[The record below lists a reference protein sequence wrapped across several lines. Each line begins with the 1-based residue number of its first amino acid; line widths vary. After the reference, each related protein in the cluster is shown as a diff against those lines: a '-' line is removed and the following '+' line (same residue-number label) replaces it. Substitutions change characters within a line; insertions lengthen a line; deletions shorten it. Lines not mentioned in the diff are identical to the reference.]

1 MADLRYVCLSDMHFG
16 AENSI
21 LTALRPGTVETDWKN
36 PSPALTGLLD
46 CLRTLV
52 EANSG
57 SQRPTLILAGDILEL
72 ALATT
77 SEAGM
82 VFEMFVEAAFKDRPI
97 FDDIVYFVPGNHDH
111 HLWEGAREKQYSD
124 YVRNRDAADH
134 LEPAWHTTR
143 MRAETDRHA
152 VESELLTAL
161 VQRKL
166 GHRTPV
172 RVRIVYPNLALDAP
186 TSNRH
191 VFVHHGHYVEGMY
204 RLMSTL
210 RDIVFPEQRKAP
222 DDVHVWEWESENFA
236 WIDFFWS
243 SLGRSGTVG
252 ADVGLVYA
260 SLQSPE
266 ALRVLRKNLAHGLAQ
281 RPPRPR
287 WVQGLKAWTLGRV
300 LGRVTKRTTH
310 LERSHK
316 EAKLSPSAQEGLRTY
331 LEFPLRNQIKTEY
344 ESGDGE
350 SLEDLTF
357 VFGHTHKPFEDRQPF
372 AGYPHP
378 IRLYNT
384 GGWVVDTRE
393 TRPLHGAAAI
403 LFDEDLNSASLRLY
417 NQSDDKSSYR
427 VDVAH
432 AGDPNPFFTRVAS
445 LVRPEQEPWSGF
457 SKAAAQLVEQRHRDL
472 DAIIK
477 KHPGLAPEA
486 QS

>member
-21 LTALRPGTVETDWKN
+21 LTALRPGTVETDVEN
-36 PSPALTGLLD
+36 PSPALSGLLD
-46 CLRTLV
+46 CLRALV
-52 EANSG
+52 DANRG
-57 SQRPTLILAGDILEL
+57 SRRPTLILAGDIVEF
-72 ALATT
+72 ALATEN
-77 SEAGM
+77 EAGM
-82 VFEMFVEAAFKDRPI
+82 VFELFVEAAFKDKPI

-124 YVRNRDAADH
+124 YVRSRHAGAH
-134 LEPAWHTTR
+134 LEAPWHTTR
-143 MRAETDRHA
+143 MRTEADKHA

-172 RVRIVYPNLALDAP
+172 RVRVVYPNLALDTP

-210 RDIVFPEQRKAP
+210 RDMVFPDQRKAP
-222 DDVHVWEWESENFA
+222 KDVHVWEWESENFA

-252 ADVGLVYA
+252 TDVGLVYA
-260 SLQSPE
+260 SLQSRD
-266 ALRVLRKNLAHGLAQ
+266 ALRALRKNLARGLAQ

-287 WVQGLKAWTLGRV
+287 WVQGLKAWTLGRL

-310 LERSHK
+310 LERGHK
-316 EAKLSPSAQEGLRTY
+316 EAKLSPGAQEGLRTY
-331 LEFPLRNQIKTEY
+331 LEYPLRNQIRAEY
-344 ESGDGE
+344 ERGDGE
-350 SLEDLTF
+350 LLEDLTF
-357 VFGHTHKPFEDRQPF
+357 VFGHTHKPFEDRQTF
-372 AGYPHP
+372 AGYPQP

-384 GGWVVDTRE
+384 GGWVVDTKD
-393 TRPLHGAAAI
+393 TRSLHGAAAI
-403 LFDEDLNSASLRLY
+403 LLDEDLNSASLRLY

-427 VDVAH
+427 VEVAH
-432 AGDPNPFFTRVAS
+432 SGDPSPFSTRVAG
-445 LVRPEQEPWSGF
+445 LVRPEEEPWSGF
-457 SKAAAQLVEQRHRDL
+457 SKAAAELVEQRHRDL

-477 KHPGLAPEA
+477 KHPGLAPEL

>member
-1 MADLRYVCLSDMHFG
+1 
-16 AENSI
+16 
-21 LTALRPGTVETDWKN
+21 
-36 PSPALTGLLD
+36 
-46 CLRTLV
+46 
-52 EANSG
+52 
-57 SQRPTLILAGDILEL
+57 
-72 ALATT
+72 
-77 SEAGM
+77 
-82 VFEMFVEAAFKDRPI
+82 
-97 FDDIVYFVPGNHDH
+97 
-111 HLWEGAREKQYSD
+111 
-124 YVRNRDAADH
+124 
-134 LEPAWHTTR
+134 
-143 MRAETDRHA
+143 MRAETDRYA

-172 RVRIVYPNLALDAP
+172 RVRIVYPNLALDTP

-191 VFVHHGHYVEGMY
+191 VFIHHGHYVEGMY

-266 ALRVLRKNLAHGLAQ
+266 ALRVLRKNLAQGLAQ

-287 WVQGLKAWTLGRV
+287 WVQGLKAWTLGRL
-300 LGRVTKRTTH
+300 LGRVTKRTRH
-310 LERSHK
+310 LERGHK

-331 LEFPLRNQIKTEY
+331 LECPLRNQIKTEY
-344 ESGDGE
+344 ESGNGE

-357 VFGHTHKPFEDRQPF
+357 VFGHTHKPFEDRKAF

-384 GGWVVDTRE
+384 GGWVVDTSD

-403 LFDEDLNSASLRLY
+403 LFDEDLNSASLRFF
-417 NQSDDKSSYR
+417 NQSEDKSSYR

-445 LVRPEQEPWSGF
+445 LVRPEQEPWNGF